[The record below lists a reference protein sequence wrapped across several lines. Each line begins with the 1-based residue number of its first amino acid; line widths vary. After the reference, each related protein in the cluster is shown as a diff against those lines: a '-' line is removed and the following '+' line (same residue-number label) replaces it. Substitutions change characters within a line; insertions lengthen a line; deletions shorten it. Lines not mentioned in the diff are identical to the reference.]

1 MIMLT
6 TNKVILVTYA
16 SVFLGME
23 AIMNYLISAYS
34 VNPYKGSEDS
44 IGWNWVLQ
52 YEKNYKEGDR
62 IILLTKKFN
71 EKDTRRGLKEFNIQ
85 HVELVIV
92 DVPNALNWFRE
103 KHSAF
108 HHMYYILWQHWAWL
122 WVKHSGIRFDV
133 IHHVTMNDYRIP
145 SEMYKA
151 KGAKVIWGPMGGA
164 QVTPKPLKVYEK
176 NQFAAAFREFVNK
189 SCSWNPF
196 YKKALR
202 SYYKIYCINNE
213 TQKQISR
220 IVGKDVP
227 LMPELALRDEYKNLP
242 IQKRNNDILK
252 IVFVGRLIGKKGIAF
267 LVDALS
273 LMPTD
278 MDWELLIFGDG
289 DGDDRALIEKQI
301 ADSGIGKNVKL
312 MGNRPLDQ
320 IAEAY
325 QQADVFVLPSLRE
338 TSGNV
343 LLEAMAYAVPIVAFD
358 TSFCRLLKEVDCGV
372 FVNTEQALEGIKED
386 YCKAIVTL
394 GQNKDLARQM
404 GLNGYEYVNK
414 YLTWES
420 KYEAVLKDII

>member
-1 MIMLT
+1 
-6 TNKVILVTYA
+6 
-16 SVFLGME
+16 
-23 AIMNYLISAYS
+23 MNYLISAYS

-52 YEKNYKEGDR
+52 YEKNYKKGDR

-92 DVPNALNWFRE
+92 DVPDALNWFRE

-145 SEMYKA
+145 SELYKA

-164 QVTPKPLKVYEK
+164 QVTPRPLKVYEK
-176 NQFAAAFREFVNK
+176 NQLVASFREFVNK

-196 YKKALR
+196 YKKVLR

-289 DGDDRALIEKQI
+289 DDRALIEKQI
-301 ADSGIGKNVKL
+301 TDSGIEKNVKL
-312 MGNRPLDQ
+312 MGNRPLNQ

-372 FVNTEQALEGIKED
+372 FVNTEQALDNIKED

-394 GQNKDLARQM
+394 GQDKELAKQM
-404 GLNGYEYVNK
+404 GLNGYKYVNSK
-414 YLTWES
+414 LTWDE
-420 KYEAVLKDII
+420 KYRIIVNDM

>member
-1 MIMLT
+1 
-6 TNKVILVTYA
+6 
-16 SVFLGME
+16 
-23 AIMNYLISAYS
+23 MNYLISAYS

-176 NQFAAAFREFVNK
+176 NQLVASFREFVNK

-242 IQKRNNDILK
+242 IRKEKNDILK

-289 DGDDRALIEKQI
+289 DDRALIEKQI
-301 ADSGIGKNVKL
+301 ADSSIGKNVKL
-312 MGNRPLDQ
+312 MGNRPLNQ

-372 FVNTEQALEGIKED
+372 FINTEQALDNIKED

-394 GQNKDLARQM
+394 GQDKELAKQM
-404 GLNGYEYVNK
+404 GLNGYKYVNSK
-414 YLTWES
+414 LTWDE
-420 KYEAVLKDII
+420 KYRIIVNDM

>member
-1 MIMLT
+1 M
-6 TNKVILVTYA
+6 V
-16 SVFLGME
+16 
-23 AIMNYLISAYS
+23 NYLISAYS

-103 KHSAF
+103 KNSAF

-145 SEMYKA
+145 SELYKA

-176 NQFAAAFREFVNK
+176 NQLVASFREFVNK

-242 IQKRNNDILK
+242 IRKGKNDILK

-278 MDWELLIFGDG
+278 IDWELLIFG

-301 ADSGIGKNVKL
+301 ADSCIGKNVKL
-312 MGNRPLDQ
+312 MGNRPLNQ

-372 FVNTEQALEGIKED
+372 FINTEQALDNIKED

-394 GQNKDLARQM
+394 GQDKELAKQM
-404 GLNGYEYVNK
+404 GLNGYKYVNSK
-414 YLTWES
+414 LTWDE
-420 KYEAVLKDII
+420 KYRIIVNDM

>member
-1 MIMLT
+1 M
-6 TNKVILVTYA
+6 V
-16 SVFLGME
+16 
-23 AIMNYLISAYS
+23 NYLISAYS

-52 YEKNYKEGDR
+52 YEKNYKDGDR

-92 DVPNALNWFRE
+92 DVPDALNWFRE

-122 WVKHSGIRFDV
+122 WVKHSGIHFDV

-145 SEMYKA
+145 SELYKA

-164 QVTPKPLKVYEK
+164 QVTPRPLKVYEK
-176 NQFAAAFREFVNK
+176 NQLVASFREFVNK

-227 LMPELALRDEYKNLP
+227 LMPELALRDEYRNLP
-242 IQKRNNDILK
+242 IQKGNNDILK

-278 MDWELLIFGDG
+278 MNWELLIFGDG
-289 DGDDRALIEKQI
+289 DDHALIEKQI

-312 MGNRPLDQ
+312 MGNRPLNQ

-372 FVNTEQALEGIKED
+372 FVNTDQALEGIKED
-386 YCKAIVTL
+386 WCKAIVTL
-394 GQNKDLARQM
+394 GQDKELAKQM
-404 GLNGYEYVNK
+404 GLNGYKYVNSK
-414 YLTWES
+414 LTWDE
-420 KYEAVLKDII
+420 KYRIIVNDM

>member
-1 MIMLT
+1 M
-6 TNKVILVTYA
+6 V
-16 SVFLGME
+16 
-23 AIMNYLISAYS
+23 NYLISAYS

-85 HVELVIV
+85 HVELVTV

-145 SEMYKA
+145 SELYKA

-164 QVTPKPLKVYEK
+164 QVTPRPLKVYEK
-176 NQFAAAFREFVNK
+176 NQLVASFREFVNK

-242 IQKRNNDILK
+242 IRNGNNDIFK

-267 LVDALS
+267 LIDALS

-278 MDWELLIFGDG
+278 MNWELLIFGDG
-289 DGDDRALIEKQI
+289 DDRGLIEKQI
-301 ADSGIGKNVKL
+301 ADSDIGKNVKL
-312 MGNRPLDQ
+312 MGNRPLNQ

-372 FVNTEQALEGIKED
+372 FINTEQALDNIKED

-394 GQNKDLARQM
+394 GQDKELANRRIRI
-404 GLNGYEYVNK
+404 L
-414 YLTWES
+414 
-420 KYEAVLKDII
+420 

>member
-1 MIMLT
+1 
-6 TNKVILVTYA
+6 
-16 SVFLGME
+16 
-23 AIMNYLISAYS
+23 MNYLISAYS

-145 SEMYKA
+145 SELYKA

-164 QVTPKPLKVYEK
+164 QVTPRPLKVYEK
-176 NQFAAAFREFVNK
+176 NQLVASFREFVNK

-213 TQKQISR
+213 TQKQISH

-242 IQKRNNDILK
+242 IRKGKNDILK
-252 IVFVGRLIGKKGIAF
+252 IVFVGRLIGKKGIGF

-278 MDWELLIFGDG
+278 MDWELLIFG

-312 MGNRPLDQ
+312 MGNRPLNQ

-372 FVNTEQALEGIKED
+372 FINTEQALDNIKED

-394 GQNKDLARQM
+394 GQDKELAKQM
-404 GLNGYEYVNK
+404 GLNGYKYVNSK
-414 YLTWES
+414 LTWDE
-420 KYEAVLKDII
+420 KYRIIVNNM

>member
-1 MIMLT
+1 
-6 TNKVILVTYA
+6 
-16 SVFLGME
+16 
-23 AIMNYLISAYS
+23 MNYLISAYS

-122 WVKHSGIRFDV
+122 WVKHSGVRLDV

-145 SEMYKA
+145 SELYKA

-164 QVTPKPLKVYEK
+164 QVTPKSLKVYEK
-176 NQFAAAFREFVNK
+176 NQLVASFREFVNK

-242 IQKRNNDILK
+242 IRKGNNDIFK

-267 LVDALS
+267 LIDALS

-278 MDWELLIFGDG
+278 MNWELLIFGDG
-289 DGDDRALIEKQI
+289 DDRGLIEKQI
-301 ADSGIGKNVKL
+301 ADSDIGKNVKL
-312 MGNRPLDQ
+312 MGNRPLNQ

-338 TSGNV
+338 TSENV
-343 LLEAMAYAVPIVAFD
+343 LLEAMAYAVPIVAFS
-358 TSFCRLLKEVDCGV
+358 TSFCAQLNEQKCGI
-372 FVNTEQALEGIKED
+372 FVNTNQELEGIRDEF
-386 YCKAIVTL
+386 CNALVR
-394 GQNKDLARQM
+394 LARDRQLCEDL
-404 GLNGYEYVNK
+404 GKNGYKFVNDE
-414 YLTWES
+414 LTWTK
-420 KYEAVLKDII
+420 KYEAIVKDV

>member
-1 MIMLT
+1 
-6 TNKVILVTYA
+6 
-16 SVFLGME
+16 
-23 AIMNYLISAYS
+23 MNYLISAYS

-92 DVPNALNWFRE
+92 DVPDALNWFRE

-122 WVKHSGIRFDV
+122 WVKHSGICFDV

-145 SEMYKA
+145 SELYKA

-164 QVTPKPLKVYEK
+164 QVTPRPLKVYEK
-176 NQFAAAFREFVNK
+176 NQLVASFREFVNK

-242 IQKRNNDILK
+242 IRKGKNDILK
-252 IVFVGRLIGKKGIAF
+252 IVFVGRLIGKKGIGF

-278 MDWELLIFGDG
+278 MDWELLIFG

-312 MGNRPLDQ
+312 MGNRPLNQ

-372 FVNTEQALEGIKED
+372 FINTEQALDNIKED

-394 GQNKDLARQM
+394 GQDKELAKQM
-404 GLNGYEYVNK
+404 GLNGYKYVNSK
-414 YLTWES
+414 LTWDE
-420 KYEAVLKDII
+420 KYRIIVNDM

>member
-1 MIMLT
+1 M
-6 TNKVILVTYA
+6 
-16 SVFLGME
+16 
-23 AIMNYLISAYS
+23 MNYLISAYS
-34 VNPYKGSEDS
+34 VNPYKGSECS

-122 WVKHSGIRFDV
+122 WVKHSRIRFDV

-145 SEMYKA
+145 SELYKA

-164 QVTPKPLKVYEK
+164 QVTPRPLKVYEK
-176 NQFAAAFREFVNK
+176 NQLVASFREFVNK

-242 IQKRNNDILK
+242 IRKGKNDILK

-289 DGDDRALIEKQI
+289 DDRALIEKQI
-301 ADSGIGKNVKL
+301 SDSGIGKNVKL
-312 MGNRPLDQ
+312 MGNRPLNQ

-372 FVNTEQALEGIKED
+372 FINTDQALEGIKED
-386 YCKAIVTL
+386 WRKAIVTL
-394 GQNKDLARQM
+394 GQDKELAKQM
-404 GLNGYEYVNK
+404 GLNGYKYVNSK
-414 YLTWES
+414 LTWDE
-420 KYEAVLKDII
+420 KYRIIVNDM

>member
-1 MIMLT
+1 M
-6 TNKVILVTYA
+6 
-16 SVFLGME
+16 
-23 AIMNYLISAYS
+23 MNYLISAYS

-52 YEKNYKEGDR
+52 YEKNYKKGDR

-92 DVPNALNWFRE
+92 DVPDALNWFRE

-122 WVKHSGIRFDV
+122 WVKHSEIRFDV

-145 SEMYKA
+145 SELYKA

-164 QVTPKPLKVYEK
+164 QVTPRPLKVYEK
-176 NQFAAAFREFVNK
+176 NQLVASFREFVNK

-202 SYYKIYCINNE
+202 AYYKIYCINNE

-242 IQKRNNDILK
+242 IRKGNNDILK

-278 MDWELLIFGDG
+278 MNWELLIFGDG
-289 DGDDRALIEKQI
+289 DDHALIEKQI

-312 MGNRPLDQ
+312 MGNRPLNQ

-372 FVNTEQALEGIKED
+372 FVNTDQALEGIKED
-386 YCKAIVTL
+386 WCKAIVTL
-394 GQNKDLARQM
+394 GQDKELAKQM
-404 GLNGYEYVNK
+404 GLNGYKYVNSK
-414 YLTWES
+414 LTWDE
-420 KYEAVLKDII
+420 KYRIIVNDM

>member
-1 MIMLT
+1 M
-6 TNKVILVTYA
+6 V
-16 SVFLGME
+16 
-23 AIMNYLISAYS
+23 NYLISAYS

-85 HVELVIV
+85 HVELVVV

-122 WVKHSGIRFDV
+122 WVKHSGIHFDV

-145 SEMYKA
+145 SELYKA

-164 QVTPKPLKVYEK
+164 QVTPRPLKVYEK
-176 NQFAAAFREFVNK
+176 NQLVASFREFVNK

-242 IQKRNNDILK
+242 IRKENNDILK

-278 MDWELLIFGDG
+278 MNWELLIFGDG
-289 DGDDRALIEKQI
+289 DDHALIEKQI

-312 MGNRPLDQ
+312 MGNRPLNQ

-372 FVNTEQALEGIKED
+372 FINMDQALEGIKED
-386 YCKAIVTL
+386 WCKAIVTL
-394 GQNKDLARQM
+394 GQDKELAKQM
-404 GLNGYEYVNK
+404 GLNGYKYVNSK
-414 YLTWES
+414 LTWDE
-420 KYEAVLKDII
+420 KYRIIVNDM

>member
-1 MIMLT
+1 
-6 TNKVILVTYA
+6 
-16 SVFLGME
+16 
-23 AIMNYLISAYS
+23 MNYLISAYS

-145 SEMYKA
+145 SELYKA

-164 QVTPKPLKVYEK
+164 QVTPRPLKVYEK
-176 NQFAAAFREFVNK
+176 NQLVASFREFVNK

-242 IQKRNNDILK
+242 IRKEKNDILK

-289 DGDDRALIEKQI
+289 DDRALIEKQI
-301 ADSGIGKNVKL
+301 ADSSIGKNVKL
-312 MGNRPLDQ
+312 MGNRPLNQ

-372 FVNTEQALEGIKED
+372 FINTEQALDNIKED

-394 GQNKDLARQM
+394 GQDKELAKQM
-404 GLNGYEYVNK
+404 GLNGYKYVNSK
-414 YLTWES
+414 LTWDE
-420 KYEAVLKDII
+420 KYRIIVNDM

>member
-1 MIMLT
+1 
-6 TNKVILVTYA
+6 
-16 SVFLGME
+16 
-23 AIMNYLISAYS
+23 MNYLISAYS

-52 YEKNYKEGDR
+52 YEKNYKKGDR

-85 HVELVIV
+85 HVELIIV
-92 DVPNALNWFRE
+92 DVPDALNWFRE

-145 SEMYKA
+145 SELYKA

-176 NQFAAAFREFVNK
+176 NQLVASFREFVNK

-213 TQKQISR
+213 TQKQISH
-220 IVGKDVP
+220 IVGKNVP
-227 LMPELALRDEYKNLP
+227 LMPELALRDEYKNLF

-289 DGDDRALIEKQI
+289 DDRALIEKQI
-301 ADSGIGKNVKL
+301 ADSGIGKKVKL
-312 MGNRPLDQ
+312 MGNRPLNQ

-372 FVNTEQALEGIKED
+372 FINTEQALDNIKED

-394 GQNKDLARQM
+394 GQDKELAKQM
-404 GLNGYEYVNK
+404 GLNGYKYVNSK
-414 YLTWES
+414 LTWDE
-420 KYEAVLKDII
+420 KYRIIVNDM

>member
-1 MIMLT
+1 
-6 TNKVILVTYA
+6 
-16 SVFLGME
+16 
-23 AIMNYLISAYS
+23 MNYLISAYS

-122 WVKHSGIRFDV
+122 WVKHSGIHFDV

-145 SEMYKA
+145 SELYKA

-164 QVTPKPLKVYEK
+164 QVTPRPLKVYEK
-176 NQFAAAFREFVNK
+176 NQLVASFREFVNK

-213 TQKQISR
+213 TQKQIYR

-242 IQKRNNDILK
+242 IRKGNNDILK

-278 MDWELLIFGDG
+278 MNWELLIFGDG
-289 DGDDRALIEKQI
+289 DDHALIEKQI

-312 MGNRPLDQ
+312 MGNRPLNQ
-320 IAEAY
+320 ISEAY

-372 FVNTEQALEGIKED
+372 FVNTDQALEGIKED
-386 YCKAIVTL
+386 WCKAIVTL
-394 GQNKDLARQM
+394 GQDKELAKQM
-404 GLNGYEYVNK
+404 GLNGYKYVNSK
-414 YLTWES
+414 LTWDE
-420 KYEAVLKDII
+420 KYRIIVNDM

>member
-1 MIMLT
+1 
-6 TNKVILVTYA
+6 
-16 SVFLGME
+16 
-23 AIMNYLISAYS
+23 MNYLISAYS

-52 YEKNYKEGDR
+52 YEKNYKKGDR

-92 DVPNALNWFRE
+92 DVPDALNWFRE

-164 QVTPKPLKVYEK
+164 QVTPRPLKVYEK
-176 NQFAAAFREFVNK
+176 NQLVASFREFVNK

-220 IVGKDVP
+220 IVRKDVP

-242 IQKRNNDILK
+242 IRKGKNDILK

-289 DGDDRALIEKQI
+289 DDRALIEKQI

-312 MGNRPLDQ
+312 MGNRPLNQ

-372 FVNTEQALEGIKED
+372 FVNTDQALEGIKED
-386 YCKAIVTL
+386 WCKAIVTL
-394 GQNKDLARQM
+394 GQDKELAKQM
-404 GLNGYEYVNK
+404 GLNGYKYVNSK
-414 YLTWES
+414 LTWDE
-420 KYEAVLKDII
+420 KYRIIVNDM

>member
-1 MIMLT
+1 M
-6 TNKVILVTYA
+6 V
-16 SVFLGME
+16 
-23 AIMNYLISAYS
+23 NYLISAYS

-122 WVKHSGIRFDV
+122 WVKHSGIHFDV

-145 SEMYKA
+145 SELYKA

-164 QVTPKPLKVYEK
+164 QVTPRPLKVYEK
-176 NQFAAAFREFVNK
+176 NQLVASFREFVNK

-242 IQKRNNDILK
+242 IRKGNNDILK
-252 IVFVGRLIGKKGIAF
+252 IVFVGRLIGKKGIGF

-278 MDWELLIFGDG
+278 MNWELLIFGDG
-289 DGDDRALIEKQI
+289 DDHALIEKQI

-312 MGNRPLDQ
+312 MGNRPLNQ

-372 FVNTEQALEGIKED
+372 FVNTDQALEGIKED
-386 YCKAIVTL
+386 WCKAIVTL
-394 GQNKDLARQM
+394 GQDKELAKQM
-404 GLNGYEYVNK
+404 GLNGYKYVNSK
-414 YLTWES
+414 LTWDE
-420 KYEAVLKDII
+420 KYRIIVNDM

>member
-1 MIMLT
+1 
-6 TNKVILVTYA
+6 
-16 SVFLGME
+16 
-23 AIMNYLISAYS
+23 MNYLISAYS

-85 HVELVIV
+85 HVKLVIV
-92 DVPNALNWFRE
+92 DVPDALNWFRE

-145 SEMYKA
+145 SELYKA

-176 NQFAAAFREFVNK
+176 NQLVASFRELVNK

-220 IVGKDVP
+220 IVGKDLP

-242 IQKRNNDILK
+242 IRKEKNDILK

-289 DGDDRALIEKQI
+289 DDRALIEKQI

-312 MGNRPLDQ
+312 MGNRPLNQ

-372 FVNTEQALEGIKED
+372 FINTEQALDNIKED

-394 GQNKDLARQM
+394 GQDKELAKQM
-404 GLNGYEYVNK
+404 GLNGYKYVNSK
-414 YLTWES
+414 LTWDE
-420 KYEAVLKDII
+420 KYRIIVNDM

>member
-1 MIMLT
+1 M
-6 TNKVILVTYA
+6 
-16 SVFLGME
+16 
-23 AIMNYLISAYS
+23 MNYLISAYS

-52 YEKNYKEGDR
+52 YEKNYKKGDR

-92 DVPNALNWFRE
+92 DVPDALNWFRE

-164 QVTPKPLKVYEK
+164 QVTPKSLKVYEK
-176 NQFAAAFREFVNK
+176 NQLVASFREFVNK
-189 SCSWNPF
+189 SCSWNPL

-242 IQKRNNDILK
+242 IRKRNNDILK

-289 DGDDRALIEKQI
+289 DDRVLIEKQI

-312 MGNRPLDQ
+312 MGNRPLNQ

-325 QQADVFVLPSLRE
+325 QSADVFVLPSLRE

-372 FVNTEQALEGIKED
+372 FINTEQALDNIKED

-394 GQNKDLARQM
+394 GQDKELAKQM
-404 GLNGYEYVNK
+404 GMNGYKYVNSK
-414 YLTWES
+414 LTWDE
-420 KYEAVLKDII
+420 KYRIIVNDM

>member
-1 MIMLT
+1 M
-6 TNKVILVTYA
+6 
-16 SVFLGME
+16 
-23 AIMNYLISAYS
+23 MNYLISAYS

-85 HVELVIV
+85 HVKLVIV
-92 DVPNALNWFRE
+92 DVPDALNWFRE

-176 NQFAAAFREFVNK
+176 NQLVASFRELVNK

-220 IVGKDVP
+220 IVGKDLP

-242 IQKRNNDILK
+242 IRKGKNDILK

-289 DGDDRALIEKQI
+289 DDRALIEKQI

-312 MGNRPLDQ
+312 MGNRPLNQ

-372 FVNTEQALEGIKED
+372 FVNTDQALEGIKED
-386 YCKAIVTL
+386 WCKAIVSL
-394 GQNKDLARQM
+394 GQDKEMAKQM
-404 GLNGYEYVNK
+404 GLNGYKYVNSK
-414 YLTWES
+414 LTWDE
-420 KYEAVLKDII
+420 KYRIIVNDM

>member
-1 MIMLT
+1 M
-6 TNKVILVTYA
+6 V
-16 SVFLGME
+16 
-23 AIMNYLISAYS
+23 NYLISAYS

-122 WVKHSGIRFDV
+122 WVKHSGIHFDV

-145 SEMYKA
+145 SELYKA

-164 QVTPKPLKVYEK
+164 QVTPRPLKVYEK
-176 NQFAAAFREFVNK
+176 NQLVASFGEFVNK

-242 IQKRNNDILK
+242 IRKGNNDILK

-278 MDWELLIFGDG
+278 MNWELLIFGDG
-289 DGDDRALIEKQI
+289 DDHALIEKQI

-312 MGNRPLDQ
+312 MGNRPLNQ

-372 FVNTEQALEGIKED
+372 FVNTDQALEGIKED
-386 YCKAIVTL
+386 WCKAIVTL
-394 GQNKDLARQM
+394 GQDKELAKQM
-404 GLNGYEYVNK
+404 GLNGYKYVNSK
-414 YLTWES
+414 LTWDE
-420 KYEAVLKDII
+420 KYRIIVNDM

>member
-1 MIMLT
+1 M
-6 TNKVILVTYA
+6 
-16 SVFLGME
+16 
-23 AIMNYLISAYS
+23 MNYLISAYS

-71 EKDTRRGLKEFNIQ
+71 EMDTRRGLKEFNIQ

-92 DVPNALNWFRE
+92 DVPDALNWFRE
-103 KHSAF
+103 KHSVF

-176 NQFAAAFREFVNK
+176 NKLVASFREIVNK

-202 SYYKIYCINNE
+202 AYYKIYCINNE
-213 TQKQISR
+213 TQKQISH
-220 IVGKDVP
+220 IIGKDVP

-242 IQKRNNDILK
+242 IQKRNNNILK

-289 DGDDRALIEKQI
+289 DDRTLIEKQI
-301 ADSGIGKNVKL
+301 ADSGIAKNVKL
-312 MGNRPLDQ
+312 MGNRPLNQ

-325 QQADVFVLPSLRE
+325 QQADIFVLPSLRE

-372 FVNTEQALEGIKED
+372 FVNTDQSLEGIKED
-386 YCKAIVTL
+386 CCKAIVTL
-394 GQNKDLARQM
+394 GQDKELAKQM
-404 GLNGYEYVNK
+404 GLNGYKYVNSK
-414 YLTWES
+414 LTWDE
-420 KYEAVLKDII
+420 KYRIIINDM

>member
-1 MIMLT
+1 M
-6 TNKVILVTYA
+6 
-16 SVFLGME
+16 
-23 AIMNYLISAYS
+23 MNYLISAYS

-71 EKDTRRGLKEFNIQ
+71 EKDTRKGLKEFNIQ

-122 WVKHSGIRFDV
+122 WGKHSGIHFDV

-164 QVTPKPLKVYEK
+164 QVTPKPLRVYEK
-176 NQFAAAFREFVNK
+176 NRLTATFREFVNK

-213 TQKQISR
+213 TQKQISH

-227 LMPELALRDEYKNLP
+227 LMPELALRDDYKNLP
-242 IQKRNNDILK
+242 ILEKTNDILK

-273 LMPTD
+273 LMPD
-278 MDWELLIFGDG
+278 GMDWELLIFGDG
-289 DGDDRALIEKQI
+289 DDRILIERQI
-301 ADSGIGKNVKL
+301 ADSGIEKNVKL
-312 MGNRPLDQ
+312 MGNRPLNQ

-325 QQADVFVLPSLRE
+325 QQADIFVLPSLRE

-358 TSFCRLLKEVDCGV
+358 TSFCRLLKEVECGI

-386 YCKAIVTL
+386 YCKAIVML
-394 GQNKDLARQM
+394 GQDKKMAKQM
-404 GLNGYEYVNK
+404 GLNGYKYVNSK
-414 YLTWES
+414 LTWDE
-420 KYEAVLKDII
+420 KYRIIVNDMYVIVMLLYEKYSLVHL

>member
-1 MIMLT
+1 M
-6 TNKVILVTYA
+6 
-16 SVFLGME
+16 
-23 AIMNYLISAYS
+23 MNYLISAYS

-52 YEKNYKEGDR
+52 YERNYKEGDR

-71 EKDTRRGLKEFNIQ
+71 EKDTRKGLKEFNIQ
-85 HVELVIV
+85 HVELIIV
-92 DVPNALNWFRE
+92 DVPDALNWFRE

-122 WVKHSGIRFDV
+122 WVKHSGIHFDV

-164 QVTPKPLKVYEK
+164 QVTPRPLKVYEK
-176 NQFAAAFREFVNK
+176 NQWVASFREFVNK

-202 SYYKIYCINNE
+202 AYYKIYCINNE
-213 TQKQISR
+213 TQNQISR
-220 IVGKDVP
+220 IIGKDVP

-289 DGDDRALIEKQI
+289 DDRALIEKQI

-312 MGNRPLDQ
+312 MGNRPLNQ

-358 TSFCRLLKEVDCGV
+358 TSFCRLLKEVNSGV

-386 YCKAIVTL
+386 WCKAIITL
-394 GQNKDLARQM
+394 GQDKELAKQM
-404 GLNGYEYVNK
+404 GLNGYKYVNSK
-414 YLTWES
+414 LTWDE
-420 KYEAVLKDII
+420 KYKVVVNDM

>member
-1 MIMLT
+1 
-6 TNKVILVTYA
+6 
-16 SVFLGME
+16 
-23 AIMNYLISAYS
+23 MNFLISAYS

-52 YEKNYKEGDR
+52 YEKNYKKGDR

-71 EKDTRRGLKEFNIQ
+71 EKDTRRGLKGYNIQ

-92 DVPNALNWFRE
+92 DVPDALNWFRE

-164 QVTPKPLKVYEK
+164 QVTPKSLKVYEK
-176 NQFAAAFREFVNK
+176 NQLVANFREFVNK

-213 TQKQISR
+213 TQKQISH

-227 LMPELALRDEYKNLP
+227 LMPELALRDEYINLP
-242 IQKRNNDILK
+242 IQRRNNDILK

-289 DGDDRALIEKQI
+289 DDRALIEKQI
-301 ADSGIGKNVKL
+301 TDSGIGKNVKL
-312 MGNRPLDQ
+312 MGNRPLNQ

-358 TSFCRLLKEVDCGV
+358 TSFCRLLKKVDCGV
-372 FVNTEQALEGIKED
+372 FVNTEQALDNIKED

-394 GQNKDLARQM
+394 GQDKELAKQM
-404 GLNGYEYVNK
+404 GLNGYKYVNSK
-414 YLTWES
+414 LTWDE
-420 KYEAVLKDII
+420 KYRIIVNDM

>member
-1 MIMLT
+1 
-6 TNKVILVTYA
+6 
-16 SVFLGME
+16 
-23 AIMNYLISAYS
+23 MNYLISAYS

-85 HVELVIV
+85 HVKLVIV
-92 DVPNALNWFRE
+92 DVPDALNWFRE

-145 SEMYKA
+145 SELYKA

-164 QVTPKPLKVYEK
+164 QVTPRPLKVYEK
-176 NQFAAAFREFVNK
+176 NQLVASFREFVNK

-242 IQKRNNDILK
+242 IRKGKNDILK

-289 DGDDRALIEKQI
+289 DDRALIEKQI

-312 MGNRPLDQ
+312 MGNRPLNQ

-372 FVNTEQALEGIKED
+372 FINTEQALDNIKED

-394 GQNKDLARQM
+394 GQDKELAKQM
-404 GLNGYEYVNK
+404 GLNGYKYVNSK
-414 YLTWES
+414 LTWDE
-420 KYEAVLKDII
+420 KYRIIVNDM

>member
-1 MIMLT
+1 M
-6 TNKVILVTYA
+6 
-16 SVFLGME
+16 
-23 AIMNYLISAYS
+23 MNYLISAYS

-52 YEKNYKEGDR
+52 YEKNYKKGDR

-92 DVPNALNWFRE
+92 DVPDALNWFRE

-164 QVTPKPLKVYEK
+164 QVTPRPLKVYEK
-176 NQFAAAFREFVNK
+176 NQLVASFREFVNK

-242 IQKRNNDILK
+242 IRKGKNDILK

-273 LMPTD
+273 LMATD
-278 MDWELLIFGDG
+278 MDWELLIFG

-312 MGNRPLDQ
+312 MGNRPLNQ

-386 YCKAIVTL
+386 YCKAIATL
-394 GQNKDLARQM
+394 GQDKELAKQM
-404 GLNGYEYVNK
+404 GLNGYKYVNSK
-414 YLTWES
+414 LTWDE
-420 KYEAVLKDII
+420 KYRIIVNNM

>member
-1 MIMLT
+1 M
-6 TNKVILVTYA
+6 
-16 SVFLGME
+16 
-23 AIMNYLISAYS
+23 MNYLISAYS

-71 EKDTRRGLKEFNIQ
+71 EKDTRKGLKEFNIQ
-85 HVELVIV
+85 NVELVIV

-122 WVKHSGIRFDV
+122 WVKHSGIHFDV

-176 NQFAAAFREFVNK
+176 NRLTATFREFVNK

-213 TQKQISR
+213 TQKQISH

-227 LMPELALRDEYKNLP
+227 LMPELALRDDYKNLP
-242 IQKRNNDILK
+242 ILEKTNDILK

-273 LMPTD
+273 LMPD
-278 MDWELLIFGDG
+278 GMDWELLIFGDG
-289 DGDDRALIEKQI
+289 DDRALIERQI
-301 ADSGIGKNVKL
+301 EDSGIEKNVKL
-312 MGNRPLDQ
+312 MGNRPLNQ

-325 QQADVFVLPSLRE
+325 QQADIFVLPSLRE

-358 TSFCRLLKEVDCGV
+358 TSFCKLLKEVECGI
-372 FVNTEQALEGIKED
+372 FVDTEQALEGIKED
-386 YCKAIVTL
+386 YCKAIVML
-394 GQNKDLARQM
+394 GQDKKMAKQM
-404 GLNGYEYVNK
+404 GLNGYKYVNSK
-414 YLTWES
+414 LTWDE
-420 KYEAVLKDII
+420 KYRIIVNDM

>member
-1 MIMLT
+1 
-6 TNKVILVTYA
+6 
-16 SVFLGME
+16 
-23 AIMNYLISAYS
+23 MNYLISAYS

-71 EKDTRRGLKEFNIQ
+71 EKDTRKGLKEFNIQ

-122 WVKHSGIRFDV
+122 WVKHSGIHFDV

-176 NQFAAAFREFVNK
+176 NRLTATFREFVNK

-213 TQKQISR
+213 TQKQISH
-220 IVGKDVP
+220 IVEKDVP
-227 LMPELALRDEYKNLP
+227 LMPELALRDDYKNLS
-242 IQKRNNDILK
+242 ILEKNNDIIK

-273 LMPTD
+273 LMPD
-278 MDWELLIFGDG
+278 RMDWELLIFGDG
-289 DGDDRALIEKQI
+289 DDRALIERQI
-301 ADSGIGKNVKL
+301 ADSGIEKNVKL
-312 MGNRPLDQ
+312 MGNRPLNQ

-325 QQADVFVLPSLRE
+325 QQADIFVLPSLRE

-358 TSFCRLLKEVDCGV
+358 TSFCRLLKEVECGI

-386 YCKAIVTL
+386 YCKAIVML
-394 GQNKDLARQM
+394 GQDKKMAKQM
-404 GLNGYEYVNK
+404 GLNGYKYVNSK
-414 YLTWES
+414 LTWDE
-420 KYEAVLKDII
+420 KYRIIVNDM

>member
-1 MIMLT
+1 M
-6 TNKVILVTYA
+6 
-16 SVFLGME
+16 
-23 AIMNYLISAYS
+23 MNYLISAYS

-145 SEMYKA
+145 SELYKA

-164 QVTPKPLKVYEK
+164 QVTPRPLKVYEK
-176 NQFAAAFREFVNK
+176 NQLVASFREFVNK

-242 IQKRNNDILK
+242 IRKGKNDILK

-289 DGDDRALIEKQI
+289 DDRALIEKQI

-312 MGNRPLDQ
+312 MGNRPLNQ

-372 FVNTEQALEGIKED
+372 FINTEQALDNIKED

-394 GQNKDLARQM
+394 GQDKELAKQM
-404 GLNGYEYVNK
+404 GMNGYKYVNSK
-414 YLTWES
+414 LTWDE
-420 KYEAVLKDII
+420 KYRIIVNDM

>member
-1 MIMLT
+1 
-6 TNKVILVTYA
+6 
-16 SVFLGME
+16 
-23 AIMNYLISAYS
+23 MNYLISAYS

-71 EKDTRRGLKEFNIQ
+71 EKDTRKGLEEFNIQ

-92 DVPNALNWFRE
+92 DVPDALNWFRE

-176 NQFAAAFREFVNK
+176 NQLVASFREFVNR

-242 IQKRNNDILK
+242 IRKGNNDILK

-278 MDWELLIFGDG
+278 MNWELLIFGDG
-289 DGDDRALIEKQI
+289 DDHALIEKQI

-312 MGNRPLDQ
+312 MGNRTLNQ

-372 FVNTEQALEGIKED
+372 FINTEQALDNIKED

-394 GQNKDLARQM
+394 GQDKELAKQM
-404 GLNGYEYVNK
+404 GLNGYKYVNSK
-414 YLTWES
+414 LTWDE
-420 KYEAVLKDII
+420 KYRIIVNDM

>member
-1 MIMLT
+1 M
-6 TNKVILVTYA
+6 
-16 SVFLGME
+16 
-23 AIMNYLISAYS
+23 MNYLISAYS

-122 WVKHSGIRFDV
+122 WDKHSGIRFDV

-145 SEMYKA
+145 SELYKA

-164 QVTPKPLKVYEK
+164 QVTPRPLKVYEK
-176 NQFAAAFREFVNK
+176 NQLVASFREFVNK

-242 IQKRNNDILK
+242 IRKGKNDILK

-289 DGDDRALIEKQI
+289 DDRALIEKQI

-312 MGNRPLDQ
+312 MGNRPLNQ

-372 FVNTEQALEGIKED
+372 FINTDQALEGIKED
-386 YCKAIVTL
+386 WCKAIVTL
-394 GQNKDLARQM
+394 GQDKELAKQM
-404 GLNGYEYVNK
+404 GLNGYKYVNSK
-414 YLTWES
+414 LTWDE
-420 KYEAVLKDII
+420 KYRIIVNDM

>member
-1 MIMLT
+1 
-6 TNKVILVTYA
+6 
-16 SVFLGME
+16 
-23 AIMNYLISAYS
+23 MNYLISAYS

-92 DVPNALNWFRE
+92 DVPDALNWFRE

-145 SEMYKA
+145 SELYKA

-176 NQFAAAFREFVNK
+176 NQLVASFREFVNK

-242 IQKRNNDILK
+242 IRKGNNDILK

-278 MDWELLIFGDG
+278 MNWELLIFGDG
-289 DGDDRALIEKQI
+289 DDHALIEKQI

-312 MGNRPLDQ
+312 MGNRPLNQ

-372 FVNTEQALEGIKED
+372 FVNTDQALEGIKED
-386 YCKAIVTL
+386 WCKAIVTL
-394 GQNKDLARQM
+394 GQDKELAKQM
-404 GLNGYEYVNK
+404 GLNGYKYVNSK
-414 YLTWES
+414 LTWDE
-420 KYEAVLKDII
+420 KYRIIVNDM

>member
-1 MIMLT
+1 M
-6 TNKVILVTYA
+6 V
-16 SVFLGME
+16 
-23 AIMNYLISAYS
+23 NYLISAYS

-85 HVELVIV
+85 HAELVIV

-122 WVKHSGIRFDV
+122 WVKHSGIHFDV

-145 SEMYKA
+145 SELYKA

-164 QVTPKPLKVYEK
+164 QVTPRPLKVYEK
-176 NQFAAAFREFVNK
+176 NQLVASFREFVNK

-242 IQKRNNDILK
+242 IRKGNNDILK

-278 MDWELLIFGDG
+278 MNWELLIFGDG
-289 DGDDRALIEKQI
+289 DDHALIEKQI
-301 ADSGIGKNVKL
+301 ADSGIRKNVKL
-312 MGNRPLDQ
+312 MGNRPLNQ

-372 FVNTEQALEGIKED
+372 FVNTDQALEGIKED
-386 YCKAIVTL
+386 WCNAIVTL
-394 GQNKDLARQM
+394 GQDKELAKQM
-404 GLNGYEYVNK
+404 GLNGYKYVNSK
-414 YLTWES
+414 LTWDE
-420 KYEAVLKDII
+420 KYRIIVNDM

>member
-1 MIMLT
+1 
-6 TNKVILVTYA
+6 
-16 SVFLGME
+16 
-23 AIMNYLISAYS
+23 MNYLISAYS

-145 SEMYKA
+145 SELYKA

-164 QVTPKPLKVYEK
+164 QVTPRSLKVYEK
-176 NQFAAAFREFVNK
+176 NQLVASFREFVNK
-189 SCSWNPF
+189 SCSWNPL

-242 IQKRNNDILK
+242 IQKRKNDILK

-289 DGDDRALIEKQI
+289 DDRVLIEKQI

-312 MGNRPLDQ
+312 MGNRPLNQ

-358 TSFCRLLKEVDCGV
+358 TSFCKELSNKQCGI
-372 FVNTEQALEGIKED
+372 FVKVNQSLDKIKKDFCDAIIKLAED
-386 YCKAIVTL
+386 KTL
-394 GQNKDLARQM
+394 REKFGR
-404 GLNGYEYVNK
+404 NGYEYANR
-414 YLTWES
+414 LTWEDKYKKIIS
-420 KYEAVLKDII
+420 K

>member
-1 MIMLT
+1 M
-6 TNKVILVTYA
+6 
-16 SVFLGME
+16 
-23 AIMNYLISAYS
+23 MNYLISAYS
-34 VNPYKGSEDS
+34 VNPYKGSQDS

-52 YEKNYKEGDR
+52 YEKNYKKGDR

-85 HVELVIV
+85 HVELIIV
-92 DVPNALNWFRE
+92 DVPDALNWFRE

-145 SEMYKA
+145 SELYKA

-176 NQFAAAFREFVNK
+176 NQLVASFREFVNK

-213 TQKQISR
+213 TQKQISC

-242 IQKRNNDILK
+242 IRKGKNDILK

-289 DGDDRALIEKQI
+289 DDRALIEKQI
-301 ADSGIGKNVKL
+301 ADSGIGKKVKL
-312 MGNRPLDQ
+312 MGNRPLNQ

-372 FVNTEQALEGIKED
+372 FINTEQALDNIKED

-394 GQNKDLARQM
+394 GQDKELAKQM
-404 GLNGYEYVNK
+404 GLNGYKYVNSK
-414 YLTWES
+414 LTWDE
-420 KYEAVLKDII
+420 KYRIIVNDM